1 MPQFERVSIGLKN
14 FRARPHSW
22 AREDGK
28 KKKKKYSRRAGNAL
42 ENFSRNKKM
51 KRVERTKQHWSKQIK
66 FPLL

>member
-1 MPQFERVSIGLKN
+1 VFFHLLHGRQPPPPPKKK
-14 FRARPHSW
+14 
-22 AREDGK
+22 K